1 MVNFHAA
8 QQVGYGLDCI
18 EATVGAAASIGVG
31 QGQLSNEA
39 AGTGASQTQSG
50 NLRHGVPVQVEQA
63 AGIGLLIDNGQQQEV
78 RLHFVG
84 VGNGLLF
91 PLKCV
96 QAQNQ
101 DGLQILPQAVG
112 LPLKLHHIFGDGGH
126 HRFCGSLG
134 CWCSGRSAGL
144 CTGAQYQRCR
154 KAQGERCRPE
164 HSFPNHLSSS
174 R

>member
-1 MVNFHAA
+1 M
-8 QQVGYGLDCI
+8 
-18 EATVGAAASIGVG
+18 G

-39 AGTGASQTQSG
+39 AGAGASQPQPG

-63 AGIGLLIDNGQQQEV
+63 AGIGLLIDDGQQQEI

-91 PLKCV
+91 PLEFV

-112 LPLKLHHIFGDGGH
+112 FSLKLHHILGNGGH

-134 CWCSGRSAGL
+134 CRGSDAGL
-144 CTGAQYQRCR
+144 CAGAQHQRCR

-164 HSFPNHLSSS
+164 HSFPNHLSPS